1 MIRSNRR
8 NSLKKSSARFVVC
21 AAAGALAFG
30 MAMPLAMAQQDPPQA
45 QPKST
50 AAPKSSAGQAPA
62 AAAAGD
68 APQGDAWV
76 KLCMNNEQTA
86 NKEICLINHEGL
98 EPNTGMVLIA
108 AAVRK
113 AEGEEKQQLLV
124 RVPTAYAL
132 VIPAGVQIK
141 IDEGKPIQLQ
151 YSICFPTSCQV
162 QMELTKELFDSM
174 RNGKQMVVA
183 AMNIQQKTMGFPVP
197 LTGFGKAYDGTP
209 VDNAKYEEFAAPA
222 DGSLPQAPGRACR
235 QGGSGR
241 AAEGRDGSTRSSV
254 RSGQDGARNGTA
266 EAACGEAT
274 SHAVSARNWHQESRR
289 PPSGGLRVSVPPLD
303 GARRGRS
310 QCSCRKRKR
319 KIPPRRSS
327 NSSETCGWRS
337 GSSDAS
343 GTRFCSET

>member
-1 MIRSNRR
+1 M
-8 NSLKKSSARFVVC
+8 
-21 AAAGALAFG
+21 
-30 MAMPLAMAQQDPPQA
+30 
-45 QPKST
+45 
-50 AAPKSSAGQAPA
+50 
-62 AAAAGD
+62 AAAGD

-76 KLCMNNEQTA
+76 KLCMKNEQTA

-162 QMELTKELFDSM
+162 QMELTKELYDNM

-197 LTGFGKAYDGTP
+197 LAGFGKAFDGPP
-209 VDNAKYEEFAAPA
+209 VDNAKYEASRRQLMEVFRKRQAELAAKAAQAEQQKGAAGAPA
-222 DGSLPQAPGRACR
+222 A
-235 QGGSGR
+235 
-241 AAEGRDGSTRSSV
+241 
-254 RSGQDGARNGTA
+254 SGQAKTA
-266 EAACGEAT
+266 PAT
-274 SHAVSARNWHQESRR
+274 AQQKR
-289 PPSGGLRVSVPPLD
+289 PPAQPPA
-303 GARRGRS
+303 G
-310 QCSCRKRKR
+310 Q
-319 KIPPRRSS
+319 
-327 NSSETCGWRS
+327 
-337 GSSDAS
+337 
-343 GTRFCSET
+343 